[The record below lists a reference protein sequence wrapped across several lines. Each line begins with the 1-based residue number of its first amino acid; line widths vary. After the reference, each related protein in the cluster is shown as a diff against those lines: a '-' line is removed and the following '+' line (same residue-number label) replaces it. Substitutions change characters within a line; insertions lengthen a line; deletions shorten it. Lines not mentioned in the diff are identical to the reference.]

1 MGNVS
6 KGLGQA
12 MLGCLG
18 MIMIVALI
26 VVFVTGAVTYVS
38 DSFANSAHYW
48 AIVGEQREQTER
60 LRIVVD
66 GAVSINWWDDITDW
80 SVTLPA
86 VIISGIV
93 LIPLCFK
100 MNR

>member
-1 MGNVS
+1 MKNSVAA
-6 KGLGQA
+6 GLGQA

-18 MIMIVALI
+18 MIMIVAL
-26 VVFVTGAVTYVS
+26 VVIFMTGAITYVS

-48 AIVGEQREQTER
+48 SIIGEQREQTER

-66 GAVSINWWDDITDW
+66 GTVSINWWENITDW

-86 VIISGIV
+86 TAIAT
-93 LIPLCFK
+93 LIALVFAHK
-100 MNR
+100 S